1 MITEWIKLVG
11 TSNGWAQL
19 ARITKI
25 TAITQWRISCRGSS
39 CLHTV
44 SIPCDMTGEELRFQ
58 RVEKMLTSMH
68 PCAGEVD
75 ENVPIAATLKLVE
88 ALMQANKDFDYF
100 PLGQPFLAS

>member
-1 MITEWIKLVG
+1 
-11 TSNGWAQL
+11 
-19 ARITKI
+19 
-25 TAITQWRISCRGSS
+25 
-39 CLHTV
+39 
-44 SIPCDMTGEELRFQ
+44 
-58 RVEKMLTSMH
+58 MLTSMH